1 MALEWRDIDLAKR
14 QLSIARSQWK
24 AHVTAPKGG
33 HVRHA
38 PLTER
43 LLETLKAARHL
54 RGPRVICDEK
64 GQPLTQKV
72 VQLTVRRVATRA
84 HVKPGVH
91 ILRHTF
97 CSHLAMRGAP
107 ARVIQELAG
116 HQDLTTTQR
125 YRNSPPTLTQRFEAE
140 TARKCAARRRA
151 RIPTSPNHTE
161 HSRTLYSDSP
171 RTIKQEVYAVRTFD
185 RITQRPDL
193 LAGRATIRG
202 LRISVAHVV
211 NLVANGMTP
220 AQIVEELP
228 DLQEEDIRQALAYA
242 AALAQDELHPLR
254 A

>member
-72 VQLTVRRVATRA
+72 VQVTVRRVATRA

-116 HQDLTTTQR
+116 HQ
-125 YRNSPPTLTQRFEAE
+125 
-140 TARKCAARRRA
+140 
-151 RIPTSPNHTE
+151 
-161 HSRTLYSDSP
+161 
-171 RTIKQEVYAVRTFD
+171 
-185 RITQRPDL
+185 DL